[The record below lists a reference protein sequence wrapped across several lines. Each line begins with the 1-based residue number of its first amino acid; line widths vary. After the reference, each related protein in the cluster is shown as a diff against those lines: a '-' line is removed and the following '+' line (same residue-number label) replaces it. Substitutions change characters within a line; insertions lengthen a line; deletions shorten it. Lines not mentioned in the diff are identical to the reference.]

1 MKKEIYLST
10 LTGMGCAIL
19 FILIALSDV
28 FGERSLML
36 LSAFITS
43 SAVLFHIYRD
53 SKRMK
58 YSIGSFI
65 PVVVILLQPIGVLWY
80 GIRSRGWRFYK
91 VVLNYAIGLTA
102 FIGLCL
108 VIEMLLG

>member
-1 MKKEIYLST
+1 MKNEIFLST

-19 FILIALSDV
+19 FILIAISGI

-43 SAVLFHIYRD
+43 SAALFHIYRD
-53 SKRMK
+53 SRRIK

-65 PVVVILLQPIGVLWY
+65 PVAVILLQPVGVLWY
-80 GIRSRGWRFYK
+80 GIGSRGWRFYK
-91 VVLNYAIGLTA
+91 VIISYAIGLTA

-108 VIEMLLG
+108 VSEMILG